1 MKNVQIGLPWLVR
14 MKPGA
19 LQRLGLYLA
28 RPCLASVALFHSEGL
43 PQSIL
48 DVALQ
53 SLRTHGIALT
63 LLHEVNEA
71 SVEEAVRL
79 LGAVPPSC
87 KALVGAGGG
96 KALDV
101 AKYTA
106 SLAGLPYFAVP
117 TSVSSDGFCAPQASL
132 TLEGKRRSRVDVAVC
147 QRAPLTLWHSGVGDL
162 SSKFTAV
169 ADWTLAFHRRG
180 VPVNDLAALMS
191 DASVFQFMAN
201 PVSDEQGIRLLA
213 TALMLNGVAMEIAG
227 SSRPASGSEH
237 LISHA
242 LDMTGAS
249 QRPHGL
255 QTGAAAYP
263 VSSLQSGSHHQRIG
277 ELFARTGFWESGPK
291 AALLQRGMEDRRGA
305 STFGERGFLY
315 DPLRDGRMAGV
326 RHDDR
331 PRHGSHW
338 MLRMTATRTYHDAD
352 NAISPSPIA

>member
-1 MKNVQIGLPWLVR
+1 

-28 RPCLASVALFHSEGL
+28 RPCLPSVALFHSEGL

-53 SLRTHGIALT
+53 SLRDHGIALA

-101 AKYTA
+101 AKCIA
-106 SLAGLPYFAVP
+106 SFAGLPYFAVP
-117 TSVSSDGFCAPQASL
+117 TSVSNDGFCSPRASS
-132 TLEGKRRSRVDVAVC
+132 TLEGKRRSLPTGLPDAVVVDLAVC
-147 QRAPLTLWHSGVGDL
+147 QRAPLSLWHSGVGDL

-242 LDMTGAS
+242 LDMTGTT
-249 QRPHGL
+249 RRLHGL
-255 QTGAAAYP
+255 QTGTAAYL
-263 VSSLQSGSHHQRIG
+263 VSSLQKGNHHQRIG
-277 ELFARTGFWESGPK
+277 QLFARTGFWESVRNQPFSK
-291 AALLQRGMEDRRGA
+291 KEWRIAVERAPSMKEDFYTILSETDAWPTFATMIAHDTALIGCFE
-305 STFGERGFLY
+305 
-315 DPLRDGRMAGV
+315 
-326 RHDDR
+326 
-331 PRHGSHW
+331 
-338 MLRMTATRTYHDAD
+338 
-352 NAISPSPIA
+352 

>member
-1 MKNVQIGLPWLVR
+1 VKKVQIGLPWLVR

-28 RPCLASVALFHSEGL
+28 RPCLAPVALFHSEGL
-43 PQSIL
+43 PQPIL
-48 DVALQ
+48 DVALE
-53 SLRTHGIALT
+53 SLRDHSIPLA

-79 LGAVPPSC
+79 LAAVPPSC
-87 KALVGAGGG
+87 KALVGVGGG
-96 KALDV
+96 RALDV
-101 AKYTA
+101 ASYTA

-117 TSVSSDGFCAPQASL
+117 TSVSNDGFCSPQVSL
-132 TLEGKRRSRVDVAVC
+132 TLEGRRRSLPTGLPDAIVVDLAVC
-147 QRAPLTLWHSGVGDL
+147 QRAPMPLWHSGVGDL

-201 PVSDEQGIRLLA
+201 PVADEQGIRLLA

-242 LDMTGAS
+242 LDLTGAS
-249 QRPHGL
+249 PRLHGL
-255 QTGAAAYP
+255 QTGTAAYL
-263 VSSLQSGSHHQRIG
+263 VSRLQPGSHHERIA
-277 ELFARTGFWESGPK
+277 ELFARTGFWVSIRQDPFSKEEWRIAVERAPSMKEDFYTILSETDAWPEF
-291 AALLQRGMEDRRGA
+291 ATMIAHDTALIGCFE
-305 STFGERGFLY
+305 
-315 DPLRDGRMAGV
+315 
-326 RHDDR
+326 
-331 PRHGSHW
+331 
-338 MLRMTATRTYHDAD
+338 
-352 NAISPSPIA
+352 